1 MKSKMS
7 EGVLIAVSGF
17 SGAGKGTIM
26 KRLLDKYPGYAL
38 SVSATTRDPRD
49 GEREGIEYFF
59 KTEDEFKTMIQNG
72 ELLEYAGYVGHYYGT
87 PKKYVEEMQTNG
99 KNVLL
104 EIEVQG
110 ALKVKKANPD
120 TVMIF
125 VVAPS
130 VKEIENRLNSR
141 GTESKEKIAERM
153 EQIKREIKSI
163 SEYDYLIVNEDIEKS
178 VDLIS
183 NIVEAERTKVKNKK
197 YFINK
202 LSEEINGGIK

>member
-1 MKSKMS
+1 MS

-49 GEREGIEYFF
+49 GEIEGREYFF
-59 KTEDEFKTMIQNG
+59 KTEDEFKNMIQNG

-87 PKKYVEEMQTNG
+87 PKKYVEEMQADG

-130 VKEIENRLNSR
+130 VKEIENRLNCR

-163 SEYDYLIVNEDIEKS
+163 SEYDYLIINEDIEKS
-178 VDLIS
+178 VDLIN
-183 NIVEAERTKVKNKK
+183 NIVEAELTKVKNKK
-197 YFINK
+197 CFINK

>member
-1 MKSKMS
+1 MN

-38 SVSATTRDPRD
+38 SVSVTTRDPRD

-178 VDLIS
+178 VDLIN

>member
-1 MKSKMS
+1 MS

>member
-1 MKSKMS
+1 
-7 EGVLIAVSGF
+7 
-17 SGAGKGTIM
+17 
-26 KRLLDKYPGYAL
+26 
-38 SVSATTRDPRD
+38 
-49 GEREGIEYFF
+49 
-59 KTEDEFKTMIQNG
+59 MIQNG